1 MESSIRKIQNNPSL
15 TGLARFYKDVKF
27 ASPEG
32 VDLYMQIMAPWLTE
46 NDERTYPLIVF
57 IQGSAWTFPDVN
69 YEIPQLA
76 RYAQAGYVM
85 ATVTHRNCMENHP
98 WPAFLQDV
106 KTAIRF
112 LRAHAEEYH
121 IDPYRVCSFGTSSGG
136 NTSLLLGLTGED
148 TSLETADYAEFSSK
162 VQLVVEC
169 FGPTDLIAMIQPHYK
184 PELDQSDSL
193 FYQLAGGPVNES
205 WDVLKAMS
213 PMYRVEA
220 GKDYPPFLLI
230 HGDADTVVP
239 YSQSTDLY
247 AKLLELGY
255 NASMICIP
263 DAPHEGNFWS
273 QELHDA
279 ILAFIRE
286 KL

>member
-1 MESSIRKIQNNPSL
+1 MNIRTIPNNPSL
-15 TGLARFYKDVKF
+15 KGLARFYKDVKF
-27 ASPEG
+27 ASPKG
-32 VDLYMQIMAPWLTE
+32 VDLYMQIMAPWFTE

-57 IQGSAWTFPDVN
+57 IQGSGWTFPDVN

-76 RYAQAGYVM
+76 RYAQAGYVV

-112 LRAHAEEYH
+112 LRAHADEYH
-121 IDPYRVCSFGTSSGG
+121 IDPDRVCAFGTSSGG
-136 NTSLLLGLTGED
+136 NTALLLGLTGDDE
-148 TSLETADYAEFSSK
+148 SLVTEDYAEYSSK
-162 VQLVVEC
+162 VQLAVEC
-169 FGPTDLIAMIQPHYK
+169 FGPTDLIEMIQPHYK
-184 PELDQSDSL
+184 PELEKPDDL
-193 FYQLAGGPVNES
+193 FYKLVGGPISEG

-220 GKDYPPFLLI
+220 GKNYPPFLII
-230 HGDADTVVP
+230 HGDADELVP
-239 YSQSTDLY
+239 YSQGTKMY
-247 AKLLELGY
+247 ARLLELGY
-255 NASMICIP
+255 DAQMICIT
-263 DAPHEGNFWS
+263 DAPHEGSFWS

-279 ILAFIRE
+279 ILEYIKE